1 MSQVPEPK
9 KLKKR
14 ISKIRRA
21 DPFFERES
29 LKYDNPLPSREY
41 ILAHLEEAACP
52 LRAEDLAAELDIL
65 EDEMPHFWRRL
76 GAMEREGQLMRN
88 RRGAYILPDKADL
101 IRGRVQG
108 HADGF
113 GFLIPDD
120 GGEDLFLGPRAMRE
134 VLHGDRA
141 LVSVVGLDQRGRRE
155 GKIVEVLERANTRVV
170 GRIAVEAGVAYVLP
184 EDRRISQGI
193 LLAPDAR
200 QKPKA
205 GQVVSVELLH
215 QPSQHSQPIGKI
227 IETLGNYADDG
238 MEIEIALRKND
249 LPFEFPEAV
258 KAEAK
263 KLPDVVR
270 KKDWTPGREDIRH
283 LPLVTIDGET
293 AKDFDDAVYC
303 EKLGKGYRL
312 LVAIADVSHYV
323 TPGSAL
329 DAEALTRG
337 NSVYFPR
344 RVIPMLPEK
353 LSNGL
358 CSLNPQVERLCM
370 VCDMSVDAYGVIKGY
385 RFYPAVMF
393 SHARLTYTKVAAA
406 LYEKDPVVREELDTL
421 LPHLETLD
429 VLFRILLTARAKRG
443 AIEFET
449 VETKMI
455 FDEAGKIAK
464 IVPEHRND
472 AHRLIEECMLAAN
485 VCASEYLQKNEHLTL
500 YRVHEG
506 PSAEKLEK
514 LRKFLAEFGL
524 GLGGGDEPRAA
535 DFAKVVEK
543 IKDRPDAQLI
553 QTVMLRSMQQ
563 AMYSP
568 ENVGHFGLAY
578 EAYTHFTSPIRR
590 YPDLLVHRSIKAVLT
605 HTHYQPVTGPVE
617 LLKDTRRINKGG
629 KPDEAKA
636 RAAREATDRHA
647 ASARKN
653 GIWEDIGVHC
663 SQTERRADEASRD
676 VETWLKCFYMQ
687 DRVGEQYTGVVTAV
701 TSFGIFVTLDELF
714 VEGLVHISD
723 LGADY
728 FHFDEARHALIGEHS
743 GQQFRLS
750 DRISV
755 ELVRVDLESRKID
768 FRLVEGVARV
778 TQRSGKTER
787 ERSRSKAPVPED
799 EPVGWRDLAGVSKDA
814 VKTSL
819 KAISKKKGSVP
830 ATPRAASAEGRKKA
844 VKTSAT
850 TRKVVEASA
859 TAAVPRKPQRA
870 ALLTPKKAL
879 AGSAEPVY
887 GGAPSEA
894 AKPGDKKKGTRRD

>member
-1 MSQVPEPK
+1 MSQEPK
-9 KLKKR
+9 QKNSQKK
-14 ISKIRRA
+14 ISRIRRA
-21 DPFFERES
+21 DPFFAREAE
-29 LKYDNPLPSREY
+29 KYDNPLPSREY
-41 ILAHLEEAACP
+41 IQQFLEEAACP
-52 LRAEDLAAELDIL
+52 LEASALAAELDIR
-65 EDEMPHFWRRL
+65 EDEFDAFSRRL
-76 GAMEREGQLMRN
+76 GAMERAGQLMRN

-108 HADGF
+108 HPDGF
-113 GFLIPDD
+113 GFLIPED
-120 GGEDLFLGPRAMRE
+120 GAEDIFLGPRAMRE
-134 VLHGDRA
+134 VLHGDRVLA
-141 LVSVVGLDQRGRRE
+141 RVVGLDQRGRRE
-155 GKIVEVLERANTRVV
+155 GKIIEVLERANTQLVGRVV
-170 GRIAVEAGVAYVLP
+170 VEAGVAYVLS

-193 LLAPDAR
+193 LLSPGGR
-200 QKPKA
+200 VKPRA
-205 GQVVSVELLH
+205 GQVVTVEIVQ
-215 QPSQHSQPIGKI
+215 QPGQHNQPIGRI
-227 IETLGNYADDG
+227 VETLGNYADDG
-238 MEIEIALRKND
+238 MEIEIALRKHD

-263 KLPDVVR
+263 KLPTVVR
-270 KKDWTPGREDIRH
+270 KKDWTAGREDIRH

-303 EKLGKGYRL
+303 ERQGRGYRL

-370 VCDMSVDAYGVIKGY
+370 VCDMSINVHGEIKAY

-406 LYEKDPVVREELDTL
+406 LYEKDEAVRAEVSEV

-429 VLFRILLTARAKRG
+429 VLFRILLEARAKRG

-449 VETKMI
+449 LETKMI
-455 FDEAGKIAK
+455 FDEAGKIER
-464 IVPEHRND
+464 IVPEKRND

-485 VCASEYLQKNEHLTL
+485 VCASEFLQKHKHPSL

-524 GLGGGDEPRAA
+524 GLGGGDSPRAA
-535 DFAKVVEK
+535 DFAKVADK
-543 IKDRPDAQLI
+543 IKGRPDAQLI

-563 AMYSP
+563 AVYSP

-605 HTHYQPVTGPVE
+605 KTHYEPAVGPVE
-617 LLKDTRRINKGG
+617 LLQDTRPRKAGAKVEDIN
-629 KPDEAKA
+629 AA
-636 RAAREATDRHA
+636 RARHA
-647 ASARKN
+647 ASAQKN
-653 GIWEDIGVHC
+653 GIWEGIGVHC

-728 FHFDEARHALIGEHS
+728 FHFDEARHALVGERS

-750 DRISV
+750 DRVSV

-768 FRLVEGVARV
+768 FRLVEGVARA
-778 TQRSGKTER
+778 TKRSGKTER
-787 ERSRSKAPVPED
+787 DRQRTQAGFGDD
-799 EPVGWRDLAGVSKDA
+799 EPVSWRELEGVPARSAKAA
-814 VKTSL
+814 VEETATPRRKPQKAALLTLKKTSGPTNT
-819 KAISKKKGSVP
+819 KKKGS
-830 ATPRAASAEGRKKA
+830 PRG
-844 VKTSAT
+844 
-850 TRKVVEASA
+850 
-859 TAAVPRKPQRA
+859 
-870 ALLTPKKAL
+870 
-879 AGSAEPVY
+879 
-887 GGAPSEA
+887 
-894 AKPGDKKKGTRRD
+894 

>member
-1 MSQVPEPK
+1 MKTTK
-9 KLKKR
+9 KK
-14 ISKIRRA
+14 ISRIRRA
-21 DPFFERES
+21 DPFYEREAQ
-29 LKYDNPLPSREY
+29 KYDNPLPSREY
-41 ILAHLEEAACP
+41 ILQHLEEAACP
-52 LRAEDLAAELDIL
+52 LHAQDLAAELDVT
-65 EDEMPHFWRRL
+65 EDELEHFCRRL

-88 RRGAYILPDKADL
+88 RRGAYILPDKAKL

-108 HADGF
+108 HPDGF

-120 GGEDLFLGPRAMRE
+120 GSEDLFLGPRAMRE

-141 LVSVVGLDQRGRRE
+141 LVSVTGLDQRGRRE
-155 GKIVEVLERANTRVV
+155 GKIIEVIERANSRVV
-170 GRIAVEAGVAYVLP
+170 GRVAVEAGVAYVLP
-184 EDRRISQGI
+184 EDRRLSQGI
-193 LLAPDAR
+193 LLAPGGKL
-200 QKPKA
+200 KPRA
-205 GQVVSVELLH
+205 GQVVTVELLH
-215 QPSQHSQPIGKI
+215 QPSQHSQPVGKI
-227 IETLGNYADDG
+227 VETLGNYADDG
-238 MEIEIALRKND
+238 MEIEIALRKHD
-249 LPFEFPEAV
+249 MPFLFSESV
-258 KAEAK
+258 QAEAK
-263 KLPDVVR
+263 KLPDEVR
-270 KKDWTPGREDIRH
+270 KKDWTPGREDIRY

-303 EKLGKGYRL
+303 EKQGRGYRL
-312 LVAIADVSHYV
+312 IVAIADVSHYV

-370 VCDMSVDAYGVIKGY
+370 VCDMSINVAGEIKAY
-385 RFYPAVMF
+385 RFYPGVMY

-406 LYEKDPVVREELDTL
+406 LYDKDEAVRAELGEL

-429 VLFRILLTARAKRG
+429 VLFRILLKARAKRG

-455 FDEAGKIAK
+455 FDDDGKIAK

-472 AHRLIEECMLAAN
+472 AHRVIEECMLAAN
-485 VCASEYLQKNEHLTL
+485 VCASEFLQKNKHPAL

-506 PSAEKLEK
+506 PSDEKLEK

-524 GLGGGDEPRAA
+524 GLGGGDAPRAA
-535 DFAKVVEK
+535 DFAKVVDK

-563 AMYSP
+563 ALYSP

-590 YPDLLVHRSIKAVLT
+590 YPDLLVHRAIKAVLT
-605 HTHYQPVTGPVE
+605 RTQYRPVTGPVE
-617 LLKDTRRINKGG
+617 LLQDTRPRKNGG
-629 KPDEAKA
+629 KPDERKSAPA
-636 RAAREATDRHA
+636 RAPRVGKE
-647 ASARKN
+647 SAPGSN
-653 GIWEDIGVHC
+653 AIWEDIGVHC

-687 DRVGEQYTGVVTAV
+687 DRVGEQYAGVVTAV

-728 FHFDEARHALIGEHS
+728 FHFDEARHALVGERS

-750 DRISV
+750 DHVNV

-768 FRLVEGVARV
+768 FRLIEGVPRP
-778 TQRSGKTER
+778 TQRTGKTER
-787 ERSRSKAPVPED
+787 ERAGKRGAGFGDDDPVS
-799 EPVGWRDLAGVSKDA
+799 WRDLAGVPKSGTKLEA
-814 VKTSL
+814 
-819 KAISKKKGSVP
+819 AEAPRKKK
-830 ATPRAASAEGRKKA
+830 
-844 VKTSAT
+844 
-850 TRKVVEASA
+850 
-859 TAAVPRKPQRA
+859 QA
-870 ALLTPKKAL
+870 ALLTPKKPD
-879 AGSAEPVY
+879 SAEKVAGKSERTESRK
-887 GGAPSEA
+887 GG
-894 AKPGDKKKGTRRD
+894 RRG